1 MGLSYIK
8 IQDLIPKQQK
18 NLADVSYLD
27 LDFLKNNKEYCEIQ
41 NLYRFVIVLL
51 ELWNN
56 KKRVAE
62 CADQQINRFLSNR

>member
-27 LDFLKNNKEYCEIQ
+27 LDFFEKITRNSVKSKTYTA
-41 NLYRFVIVLL
+41 LYLYF
-51 ELWNN
+51 
-56 KKRVAE
+56 
-62 CADQQINRFLSNR
+62 